1 MEEYLIPASCG
12 ECEFTEKR
20 SRFIGIVRNIESEEE
35 ARRAIDE
42 TRKKYYDA
50 RHTCW
55 CYSVRAEGIIR
66 YSDDG
71 EPQGTAGQPMLE
83 IFKRNHIE
91 NFCCTVTRYF
101 GGVLLGAGGLVR
113 AYSHTAKLA
122 LDSAGIACV
131 RMWHVVETECSYAQF
146 ERVKQV
152 ISDFGG
158 IIENTDYS
166 QSVLITSLIPEL
178 SLTDFTDKL
187 TDVSAGTVFSLVSSS
202 RYMAVKIS

>member
-1 MEEYLIPASCG
+1 MEEYLIPAGRG
-12 ECEFTEKR
+12 ECEFVEKR
-20 SRFIGIVRNIESEEE
+20 SRFIGCVNHIETEEE
-35 ARRAIDE
+35 ARAIIEE
-42 TRKKYYDA
+42 TKKKYYDA

-55 CYSVRAEGIIR
+55 CYAVREGGIMR

-83 IFKRNHIE
+83 VFKRNQIE

-122 LDSAGIACV
+122 LDSAGISCI
-131 RMWHVVETECSYAQF
+131 RMWYVVESECTYSQF

-152 ISDFGG
+152 ISEFGG
-158 IIENTDYS
+158 IIDNIDYA
-166 QSVLITSLIPEL
+166 QSILLTSLIPEN
-178 SLTDFTDKL
+178 SLNDFTDKL
-187 TDVSAGTVFSLVSSS
+187 TDVSAGTIFSMVSGS
-202 RYMAVKIS
+202 RYMAVKIK

>member
-1 MEEYLIPASCG
+1 MEEYLIPAG
-12 ECEFTEKR
+12 RGACEFVEKR
-20 SRFIGIVRNIESEEE
+20 SRFIGCVNHIESEEE
-35 ARRAIDE
+35 ARAIIEE

-55 CYSVRAEGIIR
+55 CYSVRNGGIMR

-83 IFKRNHIE
+83 VFKRNQIE

-122 LDSAGIACV
+122 LDSAGISCV
-131 RMWHVVETECSYAQF
+131 RLWYVVESECSYSQF

-152 ISDFGG
+152 VADFGG
-158 IIENTDYS
+158 VIENTDYS
-166 QSVLITSLIPEL
+166 QNILITSLIPE
-178 SLTDFTDKL
+178 TAVNDFTDKL
-187 TDVSAGTVFSLVSSS
+187 TDISAGSIFSLISGS
-202 RYMAVKIS
+202 RYMAVKIN